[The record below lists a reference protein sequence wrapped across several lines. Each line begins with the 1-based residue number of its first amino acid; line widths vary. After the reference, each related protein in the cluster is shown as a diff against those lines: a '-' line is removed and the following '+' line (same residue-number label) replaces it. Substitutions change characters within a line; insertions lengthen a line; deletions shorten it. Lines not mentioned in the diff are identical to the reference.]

1 MPDKIRKYMFD
12 LNIFDED
19 HVEEVEPEI
28 PPPPTFSEEE
38 LEAARQEGFARG
50 KSEGLA
56 ESKASRD
63 QYVAGIMNTIAQSL
77 PKLFSAETAREK
89 LYEKEAL
96 VLALEGFKTLFP
108 LLDSRHGL
116 DETQA
121 VIASAL
127 EEVEGKSEIIIEVH
141 PDALEGVEAHI
152 ASIRGRLGGATVTI
166 REGEDS
172 LGRGDCLIFWKDGG
186 AVRDATALA
195 AKIKSIMEERLAG
208 SLGKVHNER
217 GDSAEAEAENVGV
230 SSANSAAPPP
240 ERGE

>member
-1 MPDKIRKYMFD
+1 MFD

-19 HVEEVEPEI
+19 HVEEVEPET

-38 LEAARQEGFARG
+38 LESARQEGFARG

-63 QYVAGIMNTIAQSL
+63 QYVAGIMNTIAKSL
-77 PKLFSAETAREK
+77 PPLFAAETAREK

-96 VLALEGFKTLFP
+96 ALALESFKILFP

-121 VIASAL
+121 TIATAL
-127 EEVEGKSEIIIEVH
+127 EDVEGKSEIVIEVH

-152 ASIRGRLGGATVTI
+152 ASIRGRLGEAAVDI
-166 REGEDS
+166 RAGDT
-172 LGRGDCLIFWKDGG
+172 LGHGDCRIFWKDGG

-195 AKIKSIMEERLAG
+195 TKIKSIMEERLAG
-208 SLGKVHNER
+208 SAGKVHNK
-217 GDSAEAEAENVGV
+217 DSDSAEAENVGMP
-230 SSANSAAPPP
+230 AGNSVTSPP